1 MNGDDVLIR
10 ALASDIDGE
19 ITAVKF
25 YNGTTLIGEK
35 TSSPYE
41 ITVSNFTIGNHTIT
55 AEATDN
61 EGAVVTSNPINIT
74 VNQRQFCTFTDTS
87 SIDGGGFSTG
97 YTITFETMGTSVKI
111 STELLDTDKAGV
123 VAILFRQ
130 SPFSESYMDHDGE
143 VNF

>member
-61 EGAVVTSNPINIT
+61 EGHCV
-74 VNQRQFCTFTDTS
+74 
-87 SIDGGGFSTG
+87 
-97 YTITFETMGTSVKI
+97 
-111 STELLDTDKAGV
+111 
-123 VAILFRQ
+123 FRP
-130 SPFSESYMDHDGE
+130 SLI
-143 VNF
+143 